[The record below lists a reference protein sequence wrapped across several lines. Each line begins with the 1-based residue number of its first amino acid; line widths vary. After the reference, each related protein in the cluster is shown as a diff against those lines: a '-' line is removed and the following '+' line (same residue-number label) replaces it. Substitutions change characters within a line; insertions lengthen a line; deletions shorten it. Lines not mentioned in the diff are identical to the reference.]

1 MINKGKICIICED
14 TETKTKGMCKICY
27 SREYKKNN
35 KEKIKPV
42 KQKQYLRRREY
53 FIEQS
58 REWERNHR
66 EITNTRMRKYNKEN
80 KELKDL
86 REKTRWEFND
96 LKKNGKC
103 KDCGSKEKLEFHHL
117 KPYRYDRFELL
128 CRECHLEKHGRL
140 LVRKKRNDLLVSNAE
155 EEKKE

>member
-66 EITNTRMRKYNKEN
+66 EITNARMRKYNKEN

-86 REKTRWEFND
+86 REKTR
-96 LKKNGKC
+96 
-103 KDCGSKEKLEFHHL
+103 
-117 KPYRYDRFELL
+117 
-128 CRECHLEKHGRL
+128 
-140 LVRKKRNDLLVSNAE
+140 
-155 EEKKE
+155 